1 MKIAIYSRKSRITNI
16 GDSIE
21 NQINLCKDYC
31 KNKIV
36 DEIFIYEDE
45 GFSGKNTERP
55 EFKKML
61 EDARCH
67 KFNSIVC
74 YRLDRISRNLY
85 DFTNII
91 NELDTLNIQF
101 VSIKEQFDTS
111 SPMGK
116 AMMYIAS
123 IFAQLERET
132 TAQRVS
138 DNMLQLAK
146 SGQWLGGQTPLGYK
160 SQCKTFYENSKIN
173 KKIYVLSPIESE
185 ITTIRLIYDL
195 YDKKRSLNKVKDF
208 LNENL
213 IPAKS
218 NINWTAKRVQVIL
231 RSPVYVKSSPDVLN
245 YLDSNN
251 INVFG
256 STKGNGILIYNKTKN
271 ITQKRDRSEWIAS
284 ISDHK
289 GIIDSAKWL
298 QIQNILDTNAKRPP
312 SKGTSNRALLVGILK
327 CANCNGNMYIKHGHI
342 SANSNNRILYY
353 VCENK
358 SKSKGKLCD
367 NGNVR
372 VDEIETIVM
381 ENINRISIDTSK
393 FIEALFNTMKVK
405 DYSLYSLNV
414 NKQIQYKN
422 IKIQNLLDELSSSP
436 ELSKHIKPKILELE
450 DSINNLKDK
459 KLSRSFYLKNNYLLK
474 LFSKEELNISLFED
488 YITLEE
494 KKYILRELIE
504 SIYFNEKSHSLEINY
519 K

>member
-1 MKIAIYSRKSRITNI
+1 MKVAIYSRKSRITNT

-31 KNKIV
+31 KDKIV

-45 GFSGKNTERP
+45 GFSGKNTKRP
-55 EFKKML
+55 EFKRML
-61 EDARCH
+61 EDARRH
-67 KFNSIVC
+67 KFNFIIC

-138 DNMLQLAK
+138 DNMLLLAK

-160 SQCKTFYENSKIN
+160 SKCKTSYDNNKIN
-173 KKIYVLSPIESE
+173 KKTYVLSPIESE

-195 YDKKRSLNKVKDF
+195 YEKKRSLNKVKDL

-218 NINWTAKRVQVIL
+218 SINWTAKRVQIIL
-231 RSPVYVKSSPDVLN
+231 RSPVYVKSSPKVLD
-245 YLDSNN
+245 YLSANN

-256 STKGNGILIYNKTKN
+256 NPNGHGILIYNKTKN
-271 ITQKRDRSEWIAS
+271 ITQKRDRSEWVAS
-284 ISDHK
+284 ISDHN
-289 GIIDSAKWL
+289 GIIDSPKWL
-298 QIQNILDTNAKRPP
+298 QVQSLLDTNARTPP
-312 SKGTSNRALLVGILK
+312 AKGTSNRALLVGILK

-342 SANSNNRILYY
+342 LANSNVRILYY

-358 SKSKGKLCD
+358 SKSKGKLCN

-372 VDEIETIVM
+372 VDEIENALI
-381 ENINRISIDTSK
+381 EDINKILIDTSK
-393 FIEALFNTMKVK
+393 LIESLFNTIKLK
-405 DYSLYSLNV
+405 DYSLYSLNI
-414 NKQIQYKN
+414 NKEIQYKN
-422 IKIQNLLDELSSSP
+422 IKIQNLLDELSLSP
-436 ELSKHIKPKILELE
+436 ELSKHIKPKIIELE
-450 DSINNLKDK
+450 TSINDLKDK
-459 KLSRSFYLKNNYLLK
+459 QLSRKMHLKNNYLLN
-474 LFSKEELNISLFED
+474 LFSKEKLNLSMFKD

-494 KKYILRELIE
+494 KKYILRGLIE
-504 SIYFNEKSHSLEINY
+504 SIYFDDKNHSLEINY